1 MTLPAGGL
9 TTIEIDPKTLIAV
22 VILDV
27 VATGITF
34 HLTYRII
41 AAESATN
48 TATVGYLLPV
58 VSVALGAIV
67 LDEDLSLRIAT
78 GMVVVLVGV
87 GLTRSRKPRPSTLA
101 PEATPGGADRTTNLT
116 RPSFPRPPA
125 SRPDRSS
132 RSALPTPP
140 TTMRG
145 TTPRAQRGAARVAT
159 REAGHERAGGARRAG
174 AVIAPTVTTR
184 LASSSKPRAR
194 CSSAH

>member
-9 TTIEIDPKTLIAV
+9 TTIEINPKTLIAV

-48 TATVGYLLPV
+48 TATAGYLLPV

-67 LDEDLSLRIAT
+67 LDEDLGLRIAT

-101 PEATPGGADRTTNLT
+101 PEATPAALTAPRT
-116 RPSFPRPPA
+116 
-125 SRPDRSS
+125 
-132 RSALPTPP
+132 
-140 TTMRG
+140 
-145 TTPRAQRGAARVAT
+145 
-159 REAGHERAGGARRAG
+159 
-174 AVIAPTVTTR
+174 
-184 LASSSKPRAR
+184 
-194 CSSAH
+194 